1 MFKSILLGTILL
13 SSVVCNAQSQVN
25 SQSEFSDNPALKITS
40 ISISELENPAI
51 FVDVPAAGGQ
61 VGGQAGEVIAII
73 DGIMAIGEKV
83 WKIVDAG
90 RPVIRTQFTPSIS
103 ALPEIAGE
111 NGALR
116 KMANW
121 SVPKARSYRISYFNG
136 FNMEV
141 VAFTYSVYFQFNGS
155 YQGKGKYITNLKVQA
170 SDIYSAW
177 GFSLDAA
184 SELVGIANVGSATSP
199 VASAIIQIAYGV
211 RGLLNEVRSSQSFY
225 VDGVGNVKIMQ

>member
-1 MFKSILLGTILL
+1 MMFKSILLGTILL
-13 SSVVCNAQSQVN
+13 SSVVCNAQSQEN
-25 SQSEFSDNPALKITS
+25 SYKEFNDNPALKITS
-40 ISISELENPAI
+40 ISISELEKPAA

-61 VGGQAGEVIAII
+61 VGEVIAII

-90 RPVIRTQFTPSIS
+90 RPVIRTQFAPSIS
-103 ALPEIAGE
+103 ALPELAGE
-111 NGALR
+111 SGALR

-121 SVPKARSYRISYFNG
+121 SVPKIRSYRISYLNG
-136 FNMEV
+136 FNQEV
-141 VAFTYSVYFQFNGS
+141 VAFTYTVYFQFNGS
-155 YQGKGKYITNLKVQA
+155 YQGRGKYITNLKVQA
-170 SDIYSAW
+170 SNIYSAW

-184 SELVGIANVGSATSP
+184 SELVGIANVGSEAAP

-211 RGLLNEVRSSQSFY
+211 KGLLNEVRSTQSFY